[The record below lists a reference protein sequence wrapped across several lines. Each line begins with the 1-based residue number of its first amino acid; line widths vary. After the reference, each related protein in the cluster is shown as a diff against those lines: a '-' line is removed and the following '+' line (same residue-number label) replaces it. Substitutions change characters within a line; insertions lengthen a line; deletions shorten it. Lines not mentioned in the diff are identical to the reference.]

1 MIRRQLY
8 RARRR
13 WWPRHGWK
21 GLVRRPAHRLRWTFS
36 SRGSIARRTDA
47 RLQLDGYFWLFVL
60 GVTNSGTSILTRLLG
75 SHPEV
80 RILPTE
86 GQYLTGALPMAADFS
101 VAREWT
107 NRPDVFHLTEQSDP
121 GPALRARYD
130 WAYYLPA
137 RPGIAVEKSTP
148 NTIRSRWL
156 QKNFP
161 PARFVGIMRHPYAVC
176 EGIRRRTGMELAA
189 AATQWAKANELMLA
203 DSAYLDHF
211 LLVSYEEMTE
221 RPAELLARLQEF
233 LGLETP
239 FERTLLEAPIEMHNL
254 DDRPQPLQNMNPRS
268 VERLSPEDIA
278 TIDRLAG
285 PVMQR
290 LGYS

>member
-21 GLVRRPAHRLRWTFS
+21 GLVRRPPHRLRWALS
-36 SRGSIARRTDA
+36 SRASLERYTDK
-47 RLQLDGYFWLFVL
+47 RLHLDGYFWLFIL
-60 GVTNSGTSILTRLLG
+60 GVTNSGTSILQRLLG

-80 RILPTE
+80 RMLPTE
-86 GQYLTGALPMAADFS
+86 GQYLTDALPLAADYG
-101 VAREWT
+101 VTREWT
-107 NRPDVFHLTEQSDP
+107 KRPDVFHLTEESDP

-130 WAYYLPA
+130 WAYYFPA
-137 RPGIAVEKSTP
+137 RSGIAVEKSTP

-156 QKNFP
+156 QQNFP
-161 PARFVGIMRHPYAVC
+161 PARFVGITRHPYAVC
-176 EGIRRRTGMELAA
+176 EGIRRRTGMDLADAA
-189 AATQWAKANELMLA
+189 AQWATANELMLA
-203 DSAYLDHF
+203 DSERLDHF
-211 LLVSYEEMTE
+211 LLVTYEEMTE

-239 FERTLLEAPIEMHNL
+239 FEPAMLSAPIEMHNL
-254 DDRPQPLQNMNPRS
+254 DDKPQPLQNMNPRS
-268 VERLSPEDIA
+268 IERLSPEDIA

-285 PVMQR
+285 PVMRR
-290 LGYS
+290 LGY